1 MHSSFDAD
9 AKEFDVIVAGSGAA
23 GLATAVSCRI
33 LGLSTMLLEASPWIG
48 GSTALSGGVLWIPGN
63 PYRPASPEPED
74 LEHALAYI
82 RAECGTNF
90 DQSAA
95 SAFVQA
101 AGASVKFLAE
111 QGGLAYTGPAFWPD
125 YHQEL
130 HGAREGGR
138 SMRIEDFDGRMLGE
152 VFSRLRR
159 PLRSMTLFG
168 GMMVGGNDLYHLL
181 RARRSLKSAAHVAKI
196 LTRHFVDRLSH
207 PRGTRLCNGSA
218 LVARLLYRYL
228 ELGGK
233 LSVDTCLTKIVRT
246 QGQIAGCEITS
257 DARGAIALKCRALV
271 LAGGGVGGGVN
282 F

>member
-138 SMRIEDFDGRMLGE
+138 SMRIEDFDGRLLGE

-207 PRGTRLCNGSA
+207 PRGTRLCNG
-218 LVARLLYRYL
+218 
-228 ELGGK
+228 
-233 LSVDTCLTKIVRT
+233 
-246 QGQIAGCEITS
+246 
-257 DARGAIALKCRALV
+257 RG
-271 LAGGGVGGGVN
+271 
-282 F
+282 

>member
-95 SAFVQA
+95 RAFVQA
-101 AGASVKFLAE
+101 AGASV
-111 QGGLAYTGPAFWPD
+111 
-125 YHQEL
+125 
-130 HGAREGGR
+130 
-138 SMRIEDFDGRMLGE
+138 S
-152 VFSRLRR
+152 FSRSRVGLHTQGL
-159 PLRSMTLFG
+159 PFG
-168 GMMVGGNDLYHLL
+168 
-181 RARRSLKSAAHVAKI
+181 RTI
-196 LTRHFVDRLSH
+196 TRNFTERERVVDRCES
-207 PRGTRLCNGSA
+207 RT
-218 LVARLLYRYL
+218 
-228 ELGGK
+228 
-233 LSVDTCLTKIVRT
+233 LTD
-246 QGQIAGCEITS
+246 GCSEKYFPGF
-257 DARGAIALKCRALV
+257 DDPCDR
-271 LAGGGVGGGVN
+271 
-282 F
+282 